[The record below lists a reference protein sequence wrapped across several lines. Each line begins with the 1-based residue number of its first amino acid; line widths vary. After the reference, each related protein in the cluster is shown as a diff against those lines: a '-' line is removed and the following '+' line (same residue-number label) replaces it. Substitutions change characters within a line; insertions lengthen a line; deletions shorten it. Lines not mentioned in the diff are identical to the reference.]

1 MFILKGLTLKTAG
14 NLRKIQK
21 ENLEG
26 CIPKYN
32 LGLPLIRTVLI
43 FLPCSDMSSLDLF
56 FFFFS
61 ILLFLL
67 LQQVLT
73 AFISQENEKLFSF

>member
-1 MFILKGLTLKTAG
+1 MFILKGLTLKMAG
-14 NLRKIQK
+14 NLRKIKK

-26 CIPKYN
+26 HIPKYN

-43 FLPCSDMSSLDLF
+43 FLLCSDMSSLDLF
-56 FFFFS
+56 IFFS

-67 LQQVLT
+67 L
-73 AFISQENEKLFSF
+73 

>member
-1 MFILKGLTLKTAG
+1 MFILKGLTLKTAS
-14 NLRKIQK
+14 NLRRIRK

-26 CIPKYN
+26 HIPKCN

-43 FLPCSDMSSLDLF
+43 FLLCSDMSSLDLF
-56 FFFFS
+56 VVFFS

-67 LQQVLT
+67 LQVLT